1 MNQAKNKSTVYIWL
15 PWSTSC
21 WGISS
26 ASYPHPQKG
35 ENSIELSLSH
45 PHFSILG
52 PPGRNSTCCSFCF
65 CSLTCLRSEGI
76 YRQWLRSRSEQIWLS
91 VTLVNVSCTPCV
103 RRNCQEMLLIHKG
116 QITKFKLELEARC
129 CGGGEWGGLR
139 RRRKRKVV
147 IEFFFFSCSF
157 LFCS

>member
-76 YRQWLRSRSEQIWLS
+76 YRQWLRSRSEQIWLCHTGQCIMHPMCKEKLPRNALNS
-91 VTLVNVSCTPCV
+91 QRADYKIQTGAGGQMLWRRRV
-103 RRNCQEMLLIHKG
+103 RR
-116 QITKFKLELEARC
+116 
-129 CGGGEWGGLR
+129 
-139 RRRKRKVV
+139 
-147 IEFFFFSCSF
+147 IEEEEEEESGDRILFFSCSF